1 MLKKL
6 DEPRK
11 GNYNACRYVTRRTQ
25 IRVFFCCLKTQFIIR
40 CKYKINIMSDK
51 KIIFSGIKP
60 SGRLNI
66 GGYIGALSQW
76 VEMQNNY
83 NCIFCVVDY
92 HAITVKQDPQ
102 QLRAWIIEL
111 VKTYIAAGIDY
122 KNSIL
127 FKQSDVPAHTEL
139 GWILNCCGARIA
151 DLNKMTQFKDKA
163 GKHQESATVG
173 LYDYPV
179 LMASDILLYNT
190 EIVPVGE
197 DQKQHVELARDIARR
212 FNKEY
217 AEIFKIPE
225 AVVRKDGARIMSL
238 QDPAKKMSKSD
249 ETGLGCIE
257 LLDDIEVAKKKI
269 MRAVTD
275 SDSVVKYDVKNK
287 PAVSN
292 LLAIYSYLGNKSI
305 KEIEKE
311 YEGKGY
317 GDFKKGLA
325 EVVAAFLKNFQD
337 KYYAISDG
345 EVLDILNNGKDKASK
360 IANETLEKARRAV
373 GVR

>member
-1 MLKKL
+1 M
-6 DEPRK
+6 
-11 GNYNACRYVTRRTQ
+11 N
-25 IRVFFCCLKTQFIIR
+25 
-40 CKYKINIMSDK
+40 DK
-51 KIIFSGIKP
+51 KTIFSGIKP

-76 VEMQNNY
+76 LEMQNKY

-92 HAITVKQDPQ
+92 HAITVKQNPE
-102 QLRAWIIEL
+102 QLKKWTIEL
-111 VKTYIAAGIDY
+111 VKTYLAAGLDY
-122 KNSIL
+122 KKVIL

-139 GWILNCCGARIA
+139 AWILNCCGARIA

-163 GKHQESATVG
+163 GKHKESATVG

-179 LMASDILLYNT
+179 LMAADILLYNT

-212 FNKEY
+212 FNSDYKNV
-217 AEIFKIPE
+217 FKIPE
-225 AVVRKDGARIMSL
+225 AVVRKEGARIMSL
-238 QDPAKKMSKSD
+238 QDPLKKMSKSD
-249 ETGLGCIE
+249 EAGLGCIE
-257 LLDDIEVAKKKI
+257 LLDDVDIAKKKI

-287 PAVSN
+287 PAISN
-292 LLAIYSYLGNKSI
+292 LLTIYSYLSGQTIN
-305 KEIEKE
+305 EIVKE
-311 YEGKGY
+311 YQGRGY

-325 EVVAAFLKNFQD
+325 EVVANFLTTFQK
-337 KYYAISDG
+337 KYRAISDKM
-345 EVLDILNNGKDKASK
+345 VLDILEKGKKKAEK
-360 IANETLEKARRAV
+360 IASSNLEKIRRAV

>member
-1 MLKKL
+1 
-6 DEPRK
+6 
-11 GNYNACRYVTRRTQ
+11 
-25 IRVFFCCLKTQFIIR
+25 
-40 CKYKINIMSDK
+40 MSDK

-76 VEMQNNY
+76 VEMQDKY
-83 NCIFCVVDY
+83 NCVFCVVDY
-92 HAITVKQDPQ
+92 HAITVKQDPE
-102 QLRAWIIEL
+102 QLKTWTMEL
-111 VKTYIAAGIDY
+111 VKTYLAAGIDY
-122 KNSIL
+122 KSSIL
-127 FKQSDVPAHTEL
+127 FKQSDVSAHTEL
-139 GWILNCCGARIA
+139 AWILNCCGARIA

-217 AEIFKIPE
+217 AEIFKVPE
-225 AVVRKDGARIMSL
+225 AVVRKEGARVMSL
-238 QDPAKKMSKSD
+238 QDPTKKMSKSD
-249 ETGLGCIE
+249 EAGLGCIE
-257 LLDDIEVAKKKI
+257 LLDDIETAKKKI

-275 SDSVVKYDVKNK
+275 SDSVVKYDLKNK

-292 LLAIYSYLGNKSI
+292 LLTIYSYLGNKSV
-305 KEIEKE
+305 KEVEKE
-311 YEGKGY
+311 YDGRGY

-325 EVVAAFLKNFQD
+325 EVVAKFLQTFQD

-345 EVLDILNNGKDKASK
+345 EVMDILSSGKDKAAK
-360 IANETLEKARRAV
+360 VANETLEKARRAV

>member
-1 MLKKL
+1 MSAKK
-6 DEPRK
+6 R
-11 GNYNACRYVTRRTQ
+11 
-25 IRVFFCCLKTQFIIR
+25 
-40 CKYKINIMSDK
+40 
-51 KIIFSGIKP
+51 IFSGIKP

-76 VEMQNNY
+76 VEMQDNY
-83 NCIFCVVDY
+83 DCVFCVVDY
-92 HAITVKQDPQ
+92 HAITVKQDPE
-102 QLRAWIIEL
+102 QLKKWTIEL
-111 VKTYIAAGIDY
+111 VKTYLAAGIDY
-122 KNSIL
+122 KKVIL
-127 FKQSDVPAHTEL
+127 FKQSDISAHTEL
-139 GWILNCCGARIA
+139 AWILNCCGARIA

-179 LMASDILLYNT
+179 LMAADILLYNT

-217 AEIFKIPE
+217 KEIFTIPE
-225 AVVRKDGARIMSL
+225 SVVRKEGARVMSL
-238 QDPAKKMSKSD
+238 QDPTKKMSKSD
-249 ETGLGCIE
+249 EAGLGCIE
-257 LLDDIEVAKKKI
+257 LLDDIESVKKKI

-275 SDSVVKYDVKNK
+275 SDSIVKYDLKNK

-292 LLAIYSYLGNKSI
+292 LLTIYAYLSNKTT

-311 YEGKGY
+311 YEGRGY

-325 EVVAAFLKNFQD
+325 EVVASFLQNFQD
-337 KYYAISDG
+337 RYYAISDAD
-345 EVLDILNNGKDKASK
+345 VLTILNEGKNKATL
-360 IANETLEKARRAV
+360 IANQTLNQARKAV
-373 GVR
+373 GIE

>member
-1 MLKKL
+1 
-6 DEPRK
+6 
-11 GNYNACRYVTRRTQ
+11 
-25 IRVFFCCLKTQFIIR
+25 
-40 CKYKINIMSDK
+40 MSDK

-76 VEMQNNY
+76 IEMQNSY

-92 HAITVKQDPQ
+92 HAITVKQKPEE
-102 QLRAWIIEL
+102 LRKRTLEL
-111 VKTYIAAGIDY
+111 IKTYLAAGLDY
-122 KNSIL
+122 RNSIL

-139 GWILNCCGARIA
+139 AWILNCCGARIA

-163 GKHQESATVG
+163 GKNQESATVG

-179 LMASDILLYNT
+179 LMAADILLYNT

-197 DQKQHVELARDIARR
+197 DQKQHVELSRDIARR

-217 AEIFKIPE
+217 SEIFKVPE
-225 AVVRKDGARIMSL
+225 AVVRKDGARVMSL

-249 ETGLGCIE
+249 EAGLGCIE

-275 SDSVVKYDVKNK
+275 SDSIVKYDIKNK
-287 PAVSN
+287 SAIAN
-292 LLAIYSYLGNKSI
+292 LLTIYSYLGNKSI

-325 EVVAAFLKNFQD
+325 EVVAIFLKNFQD
-337 KYYAISDG
+337 KYYSISDE
-345 EVLDILNNGKDKASK
+345 EVLDILEDGRKKATE
-360 IANETLEKARRAV
+360 IANTKLEKVRRSI

>member
-1 MLKKL
+1 
-6 DEPRK
+6 
-11 GNYNACRYVTRRTQ
+11 
-25 IRVFFCCLKTQFIIR
+25 
-40 CKYKINIMSDK
+40 MSDK

>member
-1 MLKKL
+1 M
-6 DEPRK
+6 
-11 GNYNACRYVTRRTQ
+11 T
-25 IRVFFCCLKTQFIIR
+25 
-40 CKYKINIMSDK
+40 DK

-76 VEMQNNY
+76 VEMQDKY

-92 HAITVKQDPQ
+92 HAITVKQSPE
-102 QLRAWIIEL
+102 QLRVWTIEL
-111 VKTYIAAGIDY
+111 VKTYLAAGIDY

-139 GWILNCCGARIA
+139 AWILNCCGARIA

-217 AEIFKIPE
+217 AEIFKVPE
-225 AVVRKDGARIMSL
+225 AVVRKEGARVMSL
-238 QDPAKKMSKSD
+238 QDPTKKMSKSD
-249 ETGLGCIE
+249 ESGSGCIE
-257 LLDDIEVAKKKI
+257 LLDDIETAKKKI

-275 SDSVVKYDVKNK
+275 SDSVVKYDIKNK

-292 LLAIYSYLGNKSI
+292 LLIIYSYLGHKSI

-311 YEGKGY
+311 YSGKGY

-325 EVVAAFLKNFQD
+325 DVVANFLQNFQD
-337 KYYAISDG
+337 KYYSISDN
-345 EVLDILNNGKDKASK
+345 EVLNILNQGRDKADK
-360 IANETLEKARRAV
+360 IANETLRKARKAV
-373 GVR
+373 GVE

>member
-1 MLKKL
+1 M
-6 DEPRK
+6 
-11 GNYNACRYVTRRTQ
+11 T
-25 IRVFFCCLKTQFIIR
+25 
-40 CKYKINIMSDK
+40 DK

-76 VEMQNNY
+76 VEMQDKY

-92 HAITVKQDPQ
+92 HAITVKQDPE
-102 QLRAWIIEL
+102 QLKVWTIEL
-111 VKTYIAAGIDY
+111 VKTYLAAGIDY
-122 KNSIL
+122 KNSVL
-127 FKQSDVPAHTEL
+127 FKQSDVSAHTEL
-139 GWILNCCGARIA
+139 AWILNCCGARIA
-151 DLNKMTQFKDKA
+151 DLNKMTQFKDKV

-179 LMASDILLYNT
+179 LMAADILLYNT

-217 AEIFKIPE
+217 SEIFKIPE
-225 AVVRKDGARIMSL
+225 SVVRKEGARVMSL
-238 QDPAKKMSKSD
+238 QDPTKKMSKSD

-257 LLDDIEVAKKKI
+257 LLDDVENAKKKI

-275 SDSVVKYDVKNK
+275 SDSLVKYDVKNK

-292 LLAIYSYLGNKSI
+292 LLTIYSYLSNKSI

-311 YEGKGY
+311 YEGRGY

-325 EVVAAFLKNFQD
+325 DVVGNFLQSFQD
-337 KYYAISDG
+337 KYYAISDE
-345 EVLDILNNGKDKASK
+345 EVLDILSSGKDKASK
-360 IANETLEKARRAV
+360 IANKTLEKARQAI

>member
-1 MLKKL
+1 M
-6 DEPRK
+6 
-11 GNYNACRYVTRRTQ
+11 T
-25 IRVFFCCLKTQFIIR
+25 
-40 CKYKINIMSDK
+40 DK

-76 VEMQNNY
+76 VEMQDKY
-83 NCIFCVVDY
+83 NCVFCVVDY
-92 HAITVKQDPQ
+92 HAITVKQDPT
-102 QLRAWIIEL
+102 QLKAWTMEL
-111 VKTYIAAGIDY
+111 VKTYLAAGIDY
-122 KNSIL
+122 KNVIL

-139 GWILNCCGARIA
+139 AWILNCCGARIS
-151 DLNKMTQFKDKA
+151 DLNKMTQFKDKV

-217 AEIFKIPE
+217 SEIFKIPE
-225 AVVRKDGARIMSL
+225 SVVRKEGARIMSL
-238 QDPAKKMSKSD
+238 QDPTKKMSKSD
-249 ETGLGCIE
+249 ESGLGCID
-257 LLDDIEVAKKKI
+257 LLDDVESAKKKI

-275 SDSVVKYDVKNK
+275 SDSLVKYDVKNK

-292 LLAIYSYLGNKSI
+292 LLTIYSYLGNKSV

-325 EVVAAFLKNFQD
+325 DVVGDFLQSFQD

-345 EVLDILNNGKDKASK
+345 EVLDILEDGRVKAAK
-360 IANETLEKARRAV
+360 IANATLDKARLAI

>member
-1 MLKKL
+1 
-6 DEPRK
+6 
-11 GNYNACRYVTRRTQ
+11 
-25 IRVFFCCLKTQFIIR
+25 
-40 CKYKINIMSDK
+40 MSDK

-76 VEMQNNY
+76 VEMQDKY
-83 NCIFCVVDY
+83 NCVFCVVDY
-92 HAITVKQDPQ
+92 HAITVKQDPE
-102 QLRAWIIEL
+102 QLKTWTMEL
-111 VKTYIAAGIDY
+111 VKTYLAAGIDY
-122 KNSIL
+122 KSSIL
-127 FKQSDVPAHTEL
+127 FKQSDVSAHTEL
-139 GWILNCCGARIA
+139 AWILNCCGARIA

-217 AEIFKIPE
+217 AEIFKVPE
-225 AVVRKDGARIMSL
+225 AVVRKEGARVMSL
-238 QDPAKKMSKSD
+238 QDPTKKMSKSD
-249 ETGLGCIE
+249 EAGLGCIE
-257 LLDDIEVAKKKI
+257 LLDDIETAKKKI

-275 SDSVVKYDVKNK
+275 SDSVVKYDLKNK

-292 LLAIYSYLGNKSI
+292 LLTIYSYLGNKSV
-305 KEIEKE
+305 KEVEKE
-311 YEGKGY
+311 YDGRGY

-325 EVVAAFLKNFQD
+325 EVVAKFLQTFQD
-337 KYYAISDG
+337 KYYSISDG
-345 EVLDILNNGKDKASK
+345 EVLDILSSGKDKAAK
-360 IANETLEKARRAV
+360 VANETLEKARRAV